1 MLEKY
6 DKFPQWLVDVEEGI
20 IYSLKYD
27 RCVGYTDDR
36 GYVSV
41 KSNITNKQC
50 GIHRIIWECVN
61 GDIPEGYHIHHID
74 GNPSNNS
81 IYNLELI
88 ESSEHLSEH
97 KKGKQYRLSKHH
109 TEESKKKMSES
120 QKGRHHTDETKKKI
134 GEFRKGSHLSD
145 ETKKKISDFH
155 KGHKYWLGKHH
166 TDETKKKLSE
176 IKSKQVAQYTLEG
189 ELVKIYNSATE
200 CEKYGFN
207 KNNISQCCRGERNK
221 HKGFKWKYIYERE

>member
-6 DKFPQWLVDVEEGI
+6 DKFPQWLVDTEEGI

-61 GDIPEGYHIHHID
+61 GEIPKGYHIHHID

-88 ESSEHLSEH
+88 ESNEHLSKH
-97 KKGKQYRLSKHH
+97 K
-109 TEESKKKMSES
+109 
-120 QKGRHHTDETKKKI
+120 
-134 GEFRKGSHLSD
+134 KGSHLSD
-145 ETKKKISDFH
+145 ETKKKISESN
-155 KGHKYWLGKHH
+155 KGKSPSMLGKHH
-166 TDETKKKLSE
+166 TDETKKK
-176 IKSKQVAQYTLEG
+176 
-189 ELVKIYNSATE
+189 
-200 CEKYGFN
+200 
-207 KNNISQCCRGERNK
+207 ISK
-221 HKGFKWKYIYERE
+221 HKIKTSCSIYIGW